1 MTTIRF
7 VPRLCVLALA
17 IALSVGA
24 AFAQEMDH
32 SKMHMPPAAK
42 KPGAKKPATA
52 PVAKPVDPHAGHV
65 MPATK
70 PAAKK
75 PVAQKP
81 AAAPAAKPA
90 DPHAGH
96 VMPAASPATKSAARK
111 PAARK
116 AAPQPAAARQPAAAP
131 AATAKAVDPHAG
143 HAMPAPTMTAE
154 DHAAMGH
161 DMPMP
166 SDQPR
171 DPIPVLTD
179 ADRIAAFPEVAG
191 HPAHDN
197 TIHSYWLLDRLEG
210 WNADEGTGIGW
221 EALSW
226 IGTDLNRVWLRSEGE
241 RIDSTVEAADVEVLY
256 GRSVARWWDVVAGVR
271 HDFGEGPS
279 QTFAAIGVMG
289 LAPQKFEVEATAY
302 IGQSGQTAAR
312 VEAEYDTLL
321 TNRLILQWQAE
332 AELYGKDDERRGIG
346 SGLSTVEAGLR
357 LRYEFTRKFAPY
369 IGIVWERAY
378 GGTADFRR
386 DHFDDIDDT
395 RFVAGLRIWF

>member
-1 MTTIRF
+1 MNVMAAIRF
-7 VPRLCVLALA
+7 VPRVSALAWA
-17 IALSVGA
+17 IALSVRVVP
-24 AFAQEMDH
+24 AFAQEVDH
-32 SKMHMPPAAK
+32 SKMHMPPAVPAATKPGVK
-42 KPGAKKPATA
+42 KPAPKQPAAAKKPA
-52 PVAKPVDPHAGHV
+52 V
-65 MPATK
+65 
-70 PAAKK
+70 
-75 PVAQKP
+75 
-81 AAAPAAKPA
+81 APAAKPA
-90 DPHAGH
+90 NPHAGH
-96 VMPAASPATKSAARK
+96 VMPAAPPASK

-116 AAPQPAAARQPAAAP
+116 PVVAP
-131 AATAKAVDPHAG
+131 AARPKAADPHAG
-143 HAMPAPTMTAE
+143 HAMPTSAEPTMTAE

-161 DMPMP
+161 DMPAPEPAQAMDHAAMGHDVPMP

-171 DPIPVLTD
+171 EPIPVLTD
-179 ADRIAAFPEVAG
+179 ADRIAAFPDVAR
-191 HPAHDN
+191 HTVHDN
-197 TIHSYWLLDRLEG
+197 AIRSYWLLDRLEG
-210 WNADEGTGIGW
+210 WSADEGTGIGW

-241 RIDSTVEAADVEVLY
+241 RTNSTVEAADVEVLY
-256 GRSVARWWDVVAGVR
+256 GRSIARWWDVVGGVR

-289 LAPQKFEVEATAY
+289 LAPQKFEVQATAY

-312 VEAEYDTLL
+312 LEAEYDTLL

-369 IGIVWERAY
+369 IGVVWERAY

-386 DHFDDIDDT
+386 AHFDDIDNT

>member
-1 MTTIRF
+1 
-7 VPRLCVLALA
+7 
-17 IALSVGA
+17 
-24 AFAQEMDH
+24 
-32 SKMHMPPAAK
+32 
-42 KPGAKKPATA
+42 
-52 PVAKPVDPHAGHV
+52 
-65 MPATK
+65 
-70 PAAKK
+70 
-75 PVAQKP
+75 
-81 AAAPAAKPA
+81 
-90 DPHAGH
+90 
-96 VMPAASPATKSAARK
+96 
-111 PAARK
+111 
-116 AAPQPAAARQPAAAP
+116 
-131 AATAKAVDPHAG
+131 
-143 HAMPAPTMTAE
+143 MTAE

-161 DMPMP
+161 DMPAPEPAQAMDHAAMGHDVPMP

-171 DPIPVLTD
+171 EPIPVLTD
-179 ADRIAAFPEVAG
+179 ADRIAAFPDVAR
-191 HPAHDN
+191 HTVHDN
-197 TIHSYWLLDRLEG
+197 AIRSYWLLDRLEG
-210 WNADEGTGIGW
+210 WSADEGTGIGW

-241 RIDSTVEAADVEVLY
+241 RTNSTVEAADVEVLY
-256 GRSVARWWDVVAGVR
+256 GRSIARWWDVVGGVR

-289 LAPQKFEVEATAY
+289 LAPQKFEVQATAY

-312 VEAEYDTLL
+312 LEAEYDTLL

-369 IGIVWERAY
+369 IGVVWERAY

-386 DHFDDIDDT
+386 AHFDDIDNT